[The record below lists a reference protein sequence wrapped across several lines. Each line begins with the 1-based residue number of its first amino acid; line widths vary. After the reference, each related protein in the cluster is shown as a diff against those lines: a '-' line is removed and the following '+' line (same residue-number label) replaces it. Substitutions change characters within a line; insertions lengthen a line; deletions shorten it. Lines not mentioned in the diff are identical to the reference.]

1 MSEGKFKY
9 SNIDTLLHSPIR
21 LSVISLLMNY
31 EEVEFTFIK
40 KEVGAT
46 DGNLNTHLAKLE
58 AAGYIE
64 VWKIFKDKK
73 PVTLHKISGKGIQA
87 FQQYVASL
95 ETLLHKRNEQ

>member
-1 MSEGKFKY
+1 MSDGKFQY
-9 SNIDTLLHSPIR
+9 NRIDTLLHSPIR

-46 DGNLNTHLAKLE
+46 DGNLNTHLSKLE

-73 PVTLHKISGKGIQA
+73 PVTLHKITEQGVQA
-87 FQQYVASL
+87 FTKYVESL
-95 ETLLHKRNEQ
+95 ESLLHKRKNQ